1 MAQTD
6 EEKTMHGLGYLTV
19 AEAAKLVNRAVTSL
33 YNRARRLP
41 QVRMDRAP
49 FVKSSL
55 TLWLYRDSLLK
66 AYPDPARAA
75 RGAS

>member
-1 MAQTD
+1 MR
-6 EEKTMHGLGYLTV
+6 KLGYVTV

-33 YNRARRLP
+33 YNRARRLE
-41 QVRMDRAP
+41 QVHPERAP